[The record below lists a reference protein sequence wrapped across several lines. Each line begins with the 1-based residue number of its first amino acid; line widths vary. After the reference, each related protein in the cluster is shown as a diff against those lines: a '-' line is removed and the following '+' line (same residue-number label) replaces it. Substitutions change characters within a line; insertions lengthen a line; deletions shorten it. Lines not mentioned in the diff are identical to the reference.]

1 MGHAQLELLGLP
13 LAAMVHESLQTSAQ
27 AGGGARS
34 MAADDAAGLVRAHA
48 AAIAAC
54 LRALAAPGPEPPLLS
69 YDEQTHR
76 FGPAASGAAA
86 LSRAPLRVLP
96 RYSASHGAAPP
107 ACAAAAPPPPSTA
120 VLAPPSLAG
129 GVPAHAAGAS
139 AMPPPASCL
148 PVPTMSRLTS
158 PAAGLAPAAPPA
170 DAFAA
175 APPSCFGAGAA
186 PAPPTM
192 GLITPAQLAASSAPP
207 AHTAAAP
214 AAHTAAAPPAHM
226 PSPSLRVLDHPFAPR
241 PATAGLAVEADP
253 PLPAFFGRVLSQP
266 GSLHALEALEPP
278 AAPHAPPAPHAAV
291 AAQPSPEELLSRSN
305 PDPDPNPDPN
315 PDPDPNPNP
324 SPSPSPNPNANPNLR
339 QELLSRVAS
348 LNETSKQAMLGL
360 LPAEHPAEPGFALPP
375 LPGAAPAA
383 SWSTWGAFPS
393 AFPSPL
399 DTPSWAGAGMPA
411 PAPAAAPSAAPIFQ
425 T

>member
-1 MGHAQLELLGLP
+1 
-13 LAAMVHESLQTSAQ
+13 
-27 AGGGARS
+27 
-34 MAADDAAGLVRAHA
+34 
-48 AAIAAC
+48 
-54 LRALAAPGPEPPLLS
+54 
-69 YDEQTHR
+69 
-76 FGPAASGAAA
+76 
-86 LSRAPLRVLP
+86 
-96 RYSASHGAAPP
+96 
-107 ACAAAAPPPPSTA
+107 
-120 VLAPPSLAG
+120 
-129 GVPAHAAGAS
+129 
-139 AMPPPASCL
+139 MPPPASCL

-175 APPSCFGAGAA
+175 APPSCFGAGAG
-186 PAPPTM
+186 PAAPTM
-192 GLITPAQLAASSAPP
+192 GLITPAQLAASSAPA

-214 AAHTAAAPPAHM
+214 PANTAAAPPAHM

-278 AAPHAPPAPHAAV
+278 AAPHAPPAPHAAA
-291 AAQPSPEELLSRSN
+291 AAQLSPEELLSRSN
-305 PDPDPNPDPN
+305 PHPHPP
-315 PDPDPNPNP
+315 
-324 SPSPSPNPNANPNLR
+324 PNANPNPNPNPN

-360 LPAEHPAEPGFALPP
+360 LPADHPAGPGFALPP
-375 LPGAAPAA
+375 LPAAAPAA

-399 DTPSWAGAGMPA
+399 DTPSWAGVPA
-411 PAPAAAPSAAPIFQ
+411 PAPAAAPSAAPVFQ

>member
-1 MGHAQLELLGLP
+1 
-13 LAAMVHESLQTSAQ
+13 MVHESLQTSAQ

-107 ACAAAAPPPPSTA
+107 ACAAPAPPPPST
-120 VLAPPSLAG
+120 AG

-158 PAAGLAPAAPPA
+158 PAAGLAP
-170 DAFAA
+170 
-175 APPSCFGAGAA
+175 
-186 PAPPTM
+186 PTM

-214 AAHTAAAPPAHM
+214 
-226 PSPSLRVLDHPFAPR
+226 
-241 PATAGLAVEADP
+241 
-253 PLPAFFGRVLSQP
+253 
-266 GSLHALEALEPP
+266 
-278 AAPHAPPAPHAAV
+278 
-291 AAQPSPEELLSRSN
+291 
-305 PDPDPNPDPN
+305 
-315 PDPDPNPNP
+315 
-324 SPSPSPNPNANPNLR
+324 
-339 QELLSRVAS
+339 
-348 LNETSKQAMLGL
+348 
-360 LPAEHPAEPGFALPP
+360 
-375 LPGAAPAA
+375 
-383 SWSTWGAFPS
+383 
-393 AFPSPL
+393 
-399 DTPSWAGAGMPA
+399 
-411 PAPAAAPSAAPIFQ
+411 
-425 T
+425 